1 MKTRASST
9 KKRRDRNKQQKRK
22 GNAKGTKE
30 KDVEFIENYLEIVK
44 AKEKETKY
52 MILRKEEVQVKH
64 EHMM

>member
-9 KKRRDRNKQQKRK
+9 KKRRGRNKQQKRK
-22 GNAKGTKE
+22 ENAKGTKE

-52 MILRKEEVQVKH
+52 MILRKEEVQVKQ